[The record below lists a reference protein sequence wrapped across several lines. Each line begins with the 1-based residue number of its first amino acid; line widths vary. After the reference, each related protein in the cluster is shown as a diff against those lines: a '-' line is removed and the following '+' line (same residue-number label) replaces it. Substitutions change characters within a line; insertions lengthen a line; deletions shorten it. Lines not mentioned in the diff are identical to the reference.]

1 MTDNAGGDHLEEL
14 ETLQDEVTTSS
25 PSALTP
31 EMEAALTQMRSG
43 LPAPFYNRAASRD
56 YYRMLF
62 GGVLMFA
69 ALIAA
74 LRYNY
79 VVARRALDATLGFA
93 IGIVVLDFVVSLT
106 LALSLDALFLAQ

>member
-14 ETLQDEVTTSS
+14 ETLQDEVMTSS

-56 YYRMLF
+56 YY
-62 GGVLMFA
+62 
-69 ALIAA
+69 
-74 LRYNY
+74 
-79 VVARRALDATLGFA
+79 
-93 IGIVVLDFVVSLT
+93 
-106 LALSLDALFLAQ
+106 